1 MLGSSFCPLYL
12 GLFVGLSENVDSL
25 VGIGEVGLDYTPRV
39 LGGAA
44 V

>member
-1 MLGSSFCPLYL
+1 MLRSSLCPLFL
-12 GLFVGLSENVDSL
+12 RLCVGLSENVDSL

-39 LGGAA
+39 LGGA